1 MKRSSKISKLTFQ
14 KLIWVDRCTVAASRY
29 GSIQPK
35 SDLEHHPR
43 CTRRTCRR
51 VDHTLHGRGKNP
63 VIVWFRVLIVG
74 HAVVTVIVQIPCVF
88 SSERYAFRCAIHR
101 KYLFLS
107 KKITLVPRLAAVRRR
122 SWAIVWPPNAK
133 CESRDSNC
141 LHFGIDRSGNYGRR
155 AALCLWLFS
164 LPQGQHREFA
174 WLPLSE

>member
-1 MKRSSKISKLTFQ
+1 MDPYSRRATWNIIRAAREGRVVVLTTHFM
-14 KLIWVDRCTVAASRY
+14 DEA
-29 GSIQPK
+29 
-35 SDLEHHPR
+35 
-43 CTRRTCRR
+43 
-51 VDHTLHGRGKNP
+51 KNP

-88 SSERYAFRCAIHR
+88 SSERYAFRCAIHW

-107 KKITLVPRLAAVRRR
+107 KKKTLLFDCKMVPRLRAAVRRR
-122 SWAIVWPPNAK
+122 SWAIVWPPNASCQSHCSTRVEMGQPGQQK

-174 WLPLSE
+174 WLPLSH